1 MTDSKEEQKIISKRP
16 ISIVLVSLLGALL
29 AIIILVISFTS
40 VDFIDFLY
48 GLLIILLFFCI
59 PLILIFL
66 SLLFFNLKKKNK
78 KRVIGFT
85 IATGICILVVVLSLL
100 GSSLF
105 KEPFQRAEDLFA
117 SRQYEQAAIY
127 YEKVIEDSDNQDQ
140 VTGAKLRI
148 EDIKNQIDKAKLYEG
163 NGDLYFENNLFNYA
177 LKEYKKA
184 LEVYPF
190 LKGIKEK
197 IKQAD
202 YNLKIMKNEEDKSEF
217 VLLSENLKL
226 SYTSEFPLFW
236 DRVSISEP
244 LLAEFENIRTE
255 KGKFFLSDNEIKISG
270 QIKGKPEIGSYVDS
284 DEGLFVFLSA
294 FIIDDKGNV
303 VWSKEGYIEGDT
315 PYIKTGET
323 KNFSL
328 INNCNIN
335 VNTNDTL
342 IVAAYL
348 KKNIILQPKAK
359 NESGSSGSVIADKN
373 IFALYKGSTGFINN
387 KQ

>member
-1 MTDSKEEQKIISKRP
+1 MTDFKEEQKIISKRP
-16 ISIVLVSLLGALL
+16 ISIVLVSLLGALF
-29 AIIILVISFTS
+29 AIIILVISFTA

-48 GLLIILLFFCI
+48 GLLVVLLFFCI

-66 SLLFFNLKKKNK
+66 SLLFVNLKKRNK

-85 IATGICILVVVLSLL
+85 IATGICILVMVLSFF
-100 GSSLF
+100 GGALF
-105 KEPFQRAEDLFA
+105 KEPYQRGEDLFA
-117 SRQYEQAAIY
+117 SKQYEKAASY
-127 YEKVIEDSDNQDQ
+127 YEKVIKDSKNQDQ
-140 VTGAKLRI
+140 ATSAKLRV
-148 EDIKNQIDKAKLYEG
+148 EDIQSQIDKSKLYEG

-184 LEVYPF
+184 FEIYPF
-190 LKGIKEK
+190 LIGIKEK

-226 SYTSEFPLFW
+226 SYTSELPQFLG
-236 DRVSISEP
+236 RASISEP
-244 LLAEFENIRTE
+244 LLAEFENIRVE
-255 KGKFFLSDNEIKISG
+255 RGKFFLSDNEIKVSG
-270 QIKGKPEIGSYVDS
+270 QIKGKPEIGNYIESE
-284 DEGLFVFLSA
+284 EGLFVFLSA
-294 FIIDDKGNV
+294 FIIDGKGNV
-303 VWSKEGYIEGDT
+303 VWSQDGYIEGNT

-328 INNCNIN
+328 INNCNGN

-342 IVAAYL
+342 VVVAYL
-348 KKNIILQPKAK
+348 KKSIILQPVAK
-359 NESGSSGSVIADKN
+359 ETSSANAIADKN
-373 IFALYKGSTGFINN
+373 IFALYRGKIGFINN